1 VSKPYRPNFGEE
13 ELIKNTSVVCGLLV
27 ATVALMIAAGA
38 CGGGGQDTSAEEEGQ
53 GGAVLATDP
62 FELEPGLA
70 IVEMDHRGEGDFVV
84 DLLSMAQ
91 NETASTPG
99 PIEFSGDQNGGNDA
113 EASFPLAQ
121 KTGPAHISRA
131 VTIPTGGGHVFG
143 VKADGPWEIKVEQP
157 RPSDAPE
164 TTTFSG
170 EGATATPFFRLS
182 SGSKQVAVNN
192 PLKENL
198 EISLLDRDGNA
209 VEAAFVDETDR
220 NGGNP
225 AANISTA
232 VDIDEDGIYLFDI
245 QTEGLWTIE
254 ITDAEEPDDARQL
267 SSMEWGVEIS
277 TGSVLLVL
285 LINLIWLL
293 ILATIIWSRGP
304 EQKRPK

>member
-1 VSKPYRPNFGEE
+1 MDKPYGLNVGEE
-13 ELIKNTSVVCGLLV
+13 ESIKNTSVVCGLLV
-27 ATVALMIAAGA
+27 AAVALMIAAGA
-38 CGGGGQDTSAEEEGQ
+38 CGGGEQDSSEEEERQ
-53 GGAVLATDP
+53 GESILATDP

-84 DLLSMAQ
+84 NLLSTGQ
-91 NETASTPG
+91 EETAPAPG

-113 EASFPLAQ
+113 EASFALAQ
-121 KTGPAHISRA
+121 RTGPADISRA
-131 VTIPTGGGHVFG
+131 VNIPDGGEHVFG

-164 TTTFSG
+164 TTSFSG

-182 SGSKQVAVNN
+182 SGSKQVTVTN

-209 VEAAFVDETDR
+209 VEPAFVDETDQT
-220 NGGNP
+220 GAP
-225 AANISTA
+225 STDVSTT
-232 VDIDEDGIYLFDI
+232 VDIDDDGIYLFDV

-254 ITDAEEPDDARQL
+254 IADAEGPDAAGQP
-267 SSMEWGVEIS
+267 SSTKWGAEIS

-285 LINLIWLL
+285 LINLIWFL
-293 ILATIIWSRGP
+293 ILATIVWSRGP
-304 EQKRPK
+304 EQKRPT